1 MNNSLSNPDFIV
13 NTAKSQPVDKRLA
26 KSFIHRYNP
35 THAPITMRH
44 SEQQP
49 TQDFYHT
56 LNRGVDKRTIFL
68 DKQDY
73 LRFIHDLY
81 ELNNEDRVESTFG
94 AFKND
99 PALANVTKRKQRKL
113 LVDILAFCLMPNH
126 YHLLLAPRV
135 ENAIPKFMS
144 KINIGYA
151 KYFNQKYERTGA
163 LFQGRYKK
171 ILVTENI
178 HFLHLPFYI
187 HFNPLDLSY
196 PEWRDNKISNPK
208 KALEFLESY
217 RWSSHLD
224 YLGIKNFP
232 SVLNMDLLK
241 EIFDG
246 QNGYKKLTNSYLK
259 DIQINSTTTLE

>member
-1 MNNSLSNPDFIV
+1 MEPL
-13 NTAKSQPVDKRLA
+13 
-26 KSFIHRYNP
+26 
-35 THAPITMRH
+35 
-44 SEQQP
+44 EQRA
-49 TQDFYHT
+49 TQNFYHT
-56 LNRGVDKRTIFL
+56 LNRGVEKREIFL

-81 ELNNEDRVESTFG
+81 ELNNKDRVETTFG

-99 PALANVTKRKQRKL
+99 PDLTNVTERKQRKL

-126 YHLLLAPRV
+126 YHLLLSPRV
-135 ENAIPKFMS
+135 ENGIPKFMA

-151 KYFNQKYERTGA
+151 KYFNQKYERVGA

-171 ILVTENI
+171 ILVTDNI

-187 HFNPLDLSY
+187 HFNPLDLSH
-196 PEWRDNKISNPK
+196 PEWRENKIASPQ
-208 KALEFLESY
+208 KALEFLKSY

-232 SVLNMDLLK
+232 SVLNKDLLM

-246 QNGYKKLTNSYLK
+246 QSGYKELINSYLK
-259 DIQINSTTTLE
+259 DVQIDTGVALE